1 MTRAE
6 LRKRIKISFGLS
18 ESREDGNLNDANFNL
33 AINMAIRQV
42 AYDCSLLPVMKK
54 FATEVDKWQYPMD
67 DDVDLI
73 RSAWY
78 IDSDS
83 TRIPLSYCSAE
94 EFYDY
99 LDPTSTGDEPAYFAY
114 PMMQSEVLEFWAG
127 APDIYD
133 YILSSNITSSTV
145 RTVVDS
151 GINFGLTRQGRRV
164 TPDCIVH
171 NLTDDSY
178 GYVETLDITTNITT
192 GTATTS
198 TNTNTLEDDDIK
210 YDTGKDF
217 TALGVQI
224 GDIIC
229 TPSSGIVTSY
239 AFVTAVGTT
248 TLTYTS
254 FQTTDTTG
262 TKFSFV
268 SGDTYKVG
276 KATEIRLRGTTPH
289 PGLRSGARNYF
300 SVGSEKAT
308 ITGSTTFTNTRAT
321 GTLTS
326 GAEDDDIA
334 IASGGSHGKITDV
347 ESTYVDVN
355 YWIGGKPADGETVS
369 IKACDA
375 FHVETKERGQ
385 KAIWIGPTPS
395 ASDTIG
401 TESLEILYT
410 SVPNLPDKDSDIL
423 EIPDKYEQPLQRAG
437 EWQAAILTGT
447 FSQNELT
454 GFEGKY
460 QRAVQLFKHDIFRPP
475 MGKQLTVWGNRHSI
489 RNAGRKYALRNYAW
503 QPKTS

>member
-6 LRKRIKISFGLS
+6 LRKRIKISFGLD
-18 ESREDGNLNDANFNL
+18 EDREDGNLSDTNFNL
-33 AINMAIRQV
+33 AIAMAIRQV
-42 AYDCSLLPVMKK
+42 AYDCSLLPEMRK
-54 FATEVDKWQYPMD
+54 FATEVDKWKYPMD

-78 IDSDS
+78 IDSN
-83 TRIPLSYCSAE
+83 TRIPLTYCSAE

-99 LDPTSTGDEPAYFAY
+99 LDPTSTGDTPAYFTY
-114 PMMQSEVLEFWAG
+114 PMMQSEVFEFWAG
-127 APDIYD
+127 APDVYD
-133 YILSSNITSSTV
+133 YVLSSHITSTTV
-145 RTVVDS
+145 RTVVDT
-151 GINFGLTRQGRRV
+151 GINFGLTRQGKRV
-164 TPDCIVH
+164 VPGCIVH

-198 TNTNTLEDDDIK
+198 TNTNTL

-217 TALGVQI
+217 TALGVQV

-229 TPSSGIVTSY
+229 TPSTGIVTGY

-254 FQTTDTTG
+254 FQATNTAVA
-262 TKFSFV
+262 FS
-268 SGDTYKVG
+268 SGNTYKVG
-276 KATEIRLRGTTPH
+276 KATEIRLKGTTPH

-300 SVGSEKAT
+300 SVGSELAT

-321 GTLTS
+321 GTVSS
-326 GAEDDDIA
+326 GASTGDIA
-334 IASGGSHGKITDV
+334 VASGGSHGKITDV
-347 ESTYVDVN
+347 EDTYVDVN
-355 YWIGGKPADGETVS
+355 YWIGGKPTDGETVS
-369 IKACDA
+369 IKDCDEY
-375 FHVETKERGQ
+375 HVETKERTQ
-385 KAIWIGPTPS
+385 RAIWIGPTPS
-395 ASDTIG
+395 ASDTVG

-410 SVPNLPDKDSDIL
+410 STPTIPDKDSDVL

-447 FSQNELT
+447 FSRMELDGYERT
-454 GFEGKY
+454 YKMSVLPY
-460 QRAVQLFKHDIFRPP
+460 KHDIFRPP
-475 MGKQLTVWGNRHSI
+475 MGRQLTVWGNRHNV
-489 RNAGRKYALRNYAW
+489 RNAGRKYQLRNYAW